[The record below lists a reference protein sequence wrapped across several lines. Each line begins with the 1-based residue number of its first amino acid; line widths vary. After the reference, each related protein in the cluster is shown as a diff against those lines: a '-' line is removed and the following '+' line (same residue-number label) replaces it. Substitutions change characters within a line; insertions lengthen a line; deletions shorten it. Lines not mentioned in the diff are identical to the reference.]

1 VTDYSPHHEPFQYYR
16 STSNPKHLA
25 PTSVAAIGQTDRAN
39 HQYDLSDFDA
49 ALAAHNLPAVSSLK
63 AAEYQDG
70 HAGYSDPIDEQH
82 FVVDTIDK
90 LERSE
95 EWSSTAV
102 VIAYD
107 DSDGWYDHQLS
118 PIVNGST
125 DPALDVPGRLP
136 LQQGQLRRPPRHRP
150 DLDPQVRGGQLAH
163 RPDPR
168 QLLRRKGWT
177 PRQPARPPQATAG
190 AGPAGT
196 GRPRH
201 QQPLT
206 PTGTFPEPAVAP
218 LRWYPPAG
226 ASGAPPSPRS
236 SPPRGLSPVSGGNN
250 CNRTDRAGCRPPE
263 GDPAR

>member
-49 ALAAHNLPAVSSLK
+49 ALAAHNLPAVSFLK

-70 HAGYSDPIDEQH
+70 RAGYSDPIDEQH

-95 EWSSTAV
+95 EWISTAV

-136 LQQGQLRRPPRHRP
+136 FSKVNFVDHHVTDQTSILKFVEDNWRTGRIRGSSFDARAGRLDSLL
-150 DLDPQVRGGQLAH
+150 DLHKP
-163 RPDPR
+163 
-168 QLLRRKGWT
+168 
-177 PRQPARPPQATAG
+177 QPAPV
-190 AGPAGT
+190 
-196 GRPRH
+196 
-201 QQPLT
+201 LL
-206 PTGTFPEPAVAP
+206 AP
-218 LRWYPPAG
+218 DG
-226 ASGAPPSPRS
+226 HVIS
-236 SPPRGLSPVSGGNN
+236 SH
-250 CNRTDRAGCRPPE
+250 
-263 GDPAR
+263 